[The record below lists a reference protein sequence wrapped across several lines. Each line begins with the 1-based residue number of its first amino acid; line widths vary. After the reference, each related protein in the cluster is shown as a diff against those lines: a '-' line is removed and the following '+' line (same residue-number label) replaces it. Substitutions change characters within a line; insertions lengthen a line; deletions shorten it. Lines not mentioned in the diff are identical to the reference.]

1 MLCNCDMIQV
11 LVAPAMLV
19 NICKVTLLRKVVI
32 KTRVMLVA
40 MPFCCYTLHTF
51 VTRFAKTRHNDAFME
66 FQIFASVSFM
76 YLKLCSV
83 AISML
88 YC

>member
-1 MLCNCDMIQV
+1 MEANHE
-11 LVAPAMLV
+11 
-19 NICKVTLLRKVVI
+19 NNEI
-32 KTRVMLVA
+32 KSTTKI
-40 MPFCCYTLHTF
+40 FTY
-51 VTRFAKTRHNDAFME
+51 VTRFAKTPHNDVFLE
-66 FQIFASVSFM
+66 FQIFVPVSFM